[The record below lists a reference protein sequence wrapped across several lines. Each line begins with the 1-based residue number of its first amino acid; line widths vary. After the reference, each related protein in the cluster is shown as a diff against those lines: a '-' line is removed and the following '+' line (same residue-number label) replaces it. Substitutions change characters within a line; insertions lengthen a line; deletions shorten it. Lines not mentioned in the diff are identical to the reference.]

1 LQVWQH
7 CNNNTFLCY
16 VKLFFFQSIIKKLNF
31 DDGSRT
37 KIIKN

>member
-16 VKLFFFQSIIKKLNF
+16 VKLFFFQSVIKKLI
-31 DDGSRT
+31 S
-37 KIIKN
+37 